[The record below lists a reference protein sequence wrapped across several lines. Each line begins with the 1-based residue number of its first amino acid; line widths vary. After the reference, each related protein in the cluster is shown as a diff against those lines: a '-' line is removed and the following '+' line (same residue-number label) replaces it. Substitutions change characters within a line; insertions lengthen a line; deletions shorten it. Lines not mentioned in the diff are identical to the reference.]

1 MNLED
6 IEYLKC
12 QEELG
17 EQLLVNFTQV
27 ERVIGEWGVE
37 RVIGEW
43 GVERK
48 VMGRKCA
55 EKANVKI
62 CWSPKKICEQGKE
75 NVDR

>member
-17 EQLLVNFTQV
+17 EQLLVNFTQ
-27 ERVIGEWGVE
+27 VE